1 MEKSVLVNYLERNK
15 IFTIP
20 ALTNLS
26 DIAFLET
33 QFRKEFMFQRN
44 VNIGITF
51 QRYDSDW
58 GEYIDAE
65 QDCQLNH
72 KEKLKVVVT
81 PLLSDFSQTA
91 TCTPS
96 ISDLSDEVIENKR
109 LAAINGTL
117 NSDELD
123 MTAET
128 DFESSY
134 NAEVEV
140 QPEDGYVSSDV
151 FDSKRKRKKITKTE
165 DDIIPLPDPFPL
177 PKHYRADVEVAL
189 RNKTLT
195 SETTKSFLSS
205 VAAAMLAYKRY
216 PTREDYVNVG
226 RSVIQQY
233 EFMAQPTGAPYG
245 GIVQSLMNRFKEFRR
260 PSPLVTD
267 SPSPPTLSSKKP
279 IKRKSPGIT
288 QIPRRPPL
296 FSPGEDAVSLE
307 RHNNL
312 LKAEF
317 KKKKRN
323 STLMCDLINK
333 TFPLR
338 RQTILDEPLSLDSMF
353 ERFPF
358 LQDIEQVMMEFER
371 IHNDNNLKSEF
382 QKMWSNI
389 ADRIISQAQLEVK
402 NRAVQG
408 AIEKC
413 KPIQG
418 FFYQSSFLINY

>member
-1 MEKSVLVNYLERNK
+1 
-15 IFTIP
+15 
-20 ALTNLS
+20 
-26 DIAFLET
+26 
-33 QFRKEFMFQRN
+33 
-44 VNIGITF
+44 
-51 QRYDSDW
+51 
-58 GEYIDAE
+58 
-65 QDCQLNH
+65 
-72 KEKLKVVVT
+72 
-81 PLLSDFSQTA
+81 
-91 TCTPS
+91 
-96 ISDLSDEVIENKR
+96 
-109 LAAINGTL
+109 
-117 NSDELD
+117 
-123 MTAET
+123 
-128 DFESSY
+128 
-134 NAEVEV
+134 
-140 QPEDGYVSSDV
+140 
-151 FDSKRKRKKITKTE
+151 
-165 DDIIPLPDPFPL
+165 
-177 PKHYRADVEVAL
+177 
-189 RNKTLT
+189 
-195 SETTKSFLSS
+195 
-205 VAAAMLAYKRY
+205 
-216 PTREDYVNVG
+216 
-226 RSVIQQY
+226 
-233 EFMAQPTGAPYG
+233 
-245 GIVQSLMNRFKEFRR
+245 MNRFKEFRR